1 MKGPVAQA
9 IVDVVHSLGGL
20 LTLEDL
26 KAHESTIDTP
36 ISVNYRG
43 MQYTTRNI
51 DMSQIDTCHLQA
63 LTSTNCHRTDKA

>member
-1 MKGPVAQA
+1 MYLLCLSKGPVAQA

-43 MQYTTRNI
+43 TKQ
-51 DMSQIDTCHLQA
+51 
-63 LTSTNCHRTDKA
+63 

>member
-26 KAHESTIDTP
+26 KAHQSTIDTP

-43 MQYTTRNI
+43 TIYHSSWVFSSSLTRV
-51 DMSQIDTCHLQA
+51 T
-63 LTSTNCHRTDKA
+63 